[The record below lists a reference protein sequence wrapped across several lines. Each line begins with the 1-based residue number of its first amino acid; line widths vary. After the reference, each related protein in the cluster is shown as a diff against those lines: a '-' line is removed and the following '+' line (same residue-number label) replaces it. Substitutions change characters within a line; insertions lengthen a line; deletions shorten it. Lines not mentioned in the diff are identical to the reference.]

1 MSAAGTVS
9 IPQSRSQDRVI
20 ATTEPTRDTIF
31 ISKATPGDDAFVLW
45 LAPRL
50 EAAGYKVFADIFD
63 LDAGDEWRGKLTGA
77 LQTRAVKM
85 LLCCSDETLARRGV
99 KEEIAIAEDL
109 TKQLGDANFIIP
121 LKVRSFK
128 KLFGIGGLQY
138 VDFEAGW
145 AVGLASLLKS
155 LARQNVPKAG
165 GGVIQPAWSAY
176 LRRRAIAVEPSPEAL
191 TSNWLRVLS
200 MPDRLSYVVPRL
212 RTSDDV
218 MRRVAASYGF
228 PMVELG
234 LGFLTFSNPL
244 EMQEHF
250 ISIGPFDTVSGSELA
265 HFLENGSE
273 ELAIAPRDAKSMIA
287 NLIRQAWE
295 KHCTRLGFLAHQ
307 FSSGLSFHVG
317 ENKLGLGKRVAWG
330 RQGQK
335 RNSMLRNVSKKK
347 VWEYGVNAI
356 PSLFPYPH
364 LRLKGRVLFSDLGE
378 ARKAIIIPDKRVQFR
393 LRRSVCSGWR
403 NKAWHGRVMA
413 FMELLAGESP
423 YVDLAVGSGESIT
436 LDAMPIQFTSP
447 VTARQTNRLNED
459 AEESDPTTLGGHYED
474 EDV

>member
-1 MSAAGTVS
+1 MSCPAASVDTL
-9 IPQSRSQDRVI
+9 
-20 ATTEPTRDTIF
+20 RDTIF
-31 ISKATPGDDAFVLW
+31 ISKSTPGDDAFVLW

-50 EAAGYKVFADIFD
+50 EAAGYKVFADIFN
-63 LDAGDEWRGKLTGA
+63 LDAGDEWRGKLTAA
-77 LQTRAVKM
+77 LQNQAVKM

-109 TKQLGDANFIIP
+109 TRQLGDANFIIP

-145 AVGLASLLKS
+145 AAGLASLLKS
-155 LARQNVPKAG
+155 LVRQNVPKAG

-176 LRRRAIAVEPSPEAL
+176 LRRRAIAVKTSPEVL

-200 MPDRLSYVVPRL
+200 VPDRLSHVVPRL
-212 RTSDDV
+212 RASDDL
-218 MRRVAASYGF
+218 MRRLAASYEF
-228 PMVELG
+228 PMVEFG

-244 EMQEHF
+244 EMAEHF
-250 ISIGPFDTVSGSELA
+250 VPIGPFDTVAELEVA
-265 HFLENGSE
+265 HFLESGSE
-273 ELAIAPRDAKSMIA
+273 ELAIAARDAKSMIV
-287 NLIRQAWE
+287 NLMRQAWE
-295 KHCTRLGFLAHQ
+295 KHCTRLGFLAHR

-317 ENKLGLGKRVAWG
+317 EDKLGLGKRVAWG

-347 VWEYGVNAI
+347 AWEYGVSVI

-364 LRLKGRVLFSDLGE
+364 LRLKGRVLFSDIGE
-378 ARKAIIIPDKRVQFR
+378 AGKTIVIPEKRVQFR

-423 YVDLAVGSGESIT
+423 YVDMAVGSGDSIT

-447 VTARQTNRLNED
+447 VTARQTNRLSED

>member
-1 MSAAGTVS
+1 MSGQVANLDT
-9 IPQSRSQDRVI
+9 PR
-20 ATTEPTRDTIF
+20 ETIF

-50 EAAGYKVFADIFD
+50 EAAGYKVFADVFD
-63 LDAGDEWRGKLTGA
+63 LDAGDEWRGKLTAA

-121 LKVRSFK
+121 LRVRSFK

-138 VDFEAGW
+138 VDFEEGW
-145 AVGLASLLKS
+145 AAGLASLLKS
-155 LARQNVPKAG
+155 LSRQNVPKAG
-165 GGVIQPAWSAY
+165 GGIIQPAWSAY
-176 LRRRAIAVEPSPEAL
+176 LRRRAIAVQASPEVM
-191 TSNWLRVLS
+191 TSNWQPVLS
-200 MPDRLSYVVPRL
+200 MPDRLSYLIPRM
-212 RTSDDV
+212 RASDDL
-218 MRRVAASYGF
+218 MRRLAASYEY
-228 PMVELG
+228 PMVEFG

-244 EMQEHF
+244 EMEEHF
-250 ISIGPFDTVSGSELA
+250 VPVGPFDRVEELDLASLLVSGS
-265 HFLENGSE
+265 LEMAIGS
-273 ELAIAPRDAKSMIA
+273 RDATSMIV
-287 NLIRQAWE
+287 NLMRQAWE

-317 ENKLGLGKRVAWG
+317 EDKLGLGKRVAWG

-347 VWEYGVNAI
+347 VWEYGVSAI

-378 ARKAIIIPDKRVQFR
+378 AREAIIIPDKRVQFR

-423 YVDLAVGSGESIT
+423 YVDLAVGSGGSIT

-447 VTARQTNRLNED
+447 VTARQTNRLSED